1 VKKAFP
7 RTSDRSITILSLL
20 LVMLLWGSTY
30 VVTKAVIAEVPP
42 LLLAFLRFAIA
53 SAILVA
59 LARARG
65 GTRRLPRPTPWG
77 TLALMGFAGVTV
89 FYIGFNSALANTTA
103 AAASLLQATA
113 PAVTAVLAAVFLA
126 ERLRLRRGVGIGLSL
141 VGAALVVL
149 ASAGGAD
156 APNPL
161 LGDLLM
167 LLAVLAWAVYT
178 ILGKGFAAVPSL
190 AVTAYG
196 GVLGTLFLLP
206 AAAYDLAT
214 RPPTHVSLA
223 TWLAILYLG
232 AGPSA
237 LNYLL
242 WNRALRVLDASA
254 VANFLNLVPL
264 IGVASATIFLGEA
277 LLPTQLLGGAL
288 VLVGVW
294 LSSG

>member
-1 VKKAFP
+1 
-7 RTSDRSITILSLL
+7 
-20 LVMLLWGSTY
+20 
-30 VVTKAVIAEVPP
+30 
-42 LLLAFLRFAIA
+42 
-53 SAILVA
+53 
-59 LARARG
+59 
-65 GTRRLPRPTPWG
+65 
-77 TLALMGFAGVTV
+77 
-89 FYIGFNSALANTTA
+89 
-103 AAASLLQATA
+103 
-113 PAVTAVLAAVFLA
+113 
-126 ERLRLRRGVGIGLSL
+126 
-141 VGAALVVL
+141 
-149 ASAGGAD
+149 
-156 APNPL
+156 
-161 LGDLLM
+161 M

-178 ILGKGFAAVPSL
+178 ILGKGFASVPSL

-232 AGPSA
+232 VGPSA

-288 VLVGVW
+288 VLAGVW